1 MLGCKSPQF
10 VTHGRMLKS
19 LSTHLQD
26 APFYVDQT
34 KGKVFVDF
42 GNSLPI
48 DENGHLGTDDLGTL
62 FVAVPRDTHPSLNC
76 SDDLLWLGFIK
87 YRTPN
92 WYKNTA
98 GVQVFPSLGTI
109 SPQDMDTINTKPLVV
124 AEVLRDVHIHITD
137 CKYHFGV
144 IFVSVRNPALYQSGV
159 NLKYDVSN
167 T

>member
-1 MLGCKSPQF
+1 
-10 VTHGRMLKS
+10 MLKS

-26 APFYVDQT
+26 APFHVDQT

-62 FVAVPRDTHPSLNC
+62 FVAVPRDTPPSLNC

-124 AEVLRDVHIHITD
+124 AEVLPS
-137 CKYHFGV
+137 
-144 IFVSVRNPALYQSGV
+144 SVY
-159 NLKYDVSN
+159 NLCFYGIRRRFKAIPVGFRFSVFLSIYNSSR
-167 T
+167 

>member
-62 FVAVPRDTHPSLNC
+62 FVAVPRDTHPCL
-76 SDDLLWLGFIK
+76 
-87 YRTPN
+87 TVPM
-92 WYKNTA
+92 
-98 GVQVFPSLGTI
+98 I
-109 SPQDMDTINTKPLVV
+109 SCGS
-124 AEVLRDVHIHITD
+124 VL
-137 CKYHFGV
+137 
-144 IFVSVRNPALYQSGV
+144 
-159 NLKYDVSN
+159 SN
-167 T
+167 TGHQTGIRTLPESRFSHHLERFHHKIWTQSIPNHWLSLRYYAM